1 MSTES
6 LVCDIEKGGVIVVR
20 ESRPGDGRWKC
31 LSICSFLLL
40 MGATAVFALL
50 HFRNGGPVVSQ
61 DPKEPRSSGHTQQLT
76 VNSSTTT
83 LGQLG
88 LVSDWACNFIVIG
101 PASDK
106 DKTDKTSTDSKE
118 LIWTDEVAH
127 TMMQNGMALVNNKL
141 VVPSD
146 GLYFIY
152 SQVVFKGDK
161 CPEESIYLQHTIF
174 RYSVE
179 YPENVALLR
188 AIKSF
193 CEGSK
198 AAKNEKGVQFESI
211 YQGAVFQ
218 LMKGDEISSEIHSA
232 QYLDLNSNGQV
243 YFGVI
248 ALELGVPQ

>member
-6 LVCDIEKGGVIVVR
+6 LVCDVEKGGVIVVR

-31 LSICSFLLL
+31 LSVCSFLLL

-50 HFRNGGPVVSQ
+50 HFRNGGPLVSQ

-76 VNSSTTT
+76 
-83 LGQLG
+83 
-88 LVSDWACNFIVIG
+88 G
-101 PASDK
+101 PMTMKLQAQSLNK
-106 DKTDKTSTDSKE
+106 PAAHVVASTDSKE

-198 AAKNEKGVQFESI
+198 AAKDEKGVQFESI

>member
-20 ESRPGDGRWKC
+20 ESRPADGRWKC

-40 MGATAVFALL
+40 VGATAVFALL
-50 HFRNGGPVVSQ
+50 HFRNGGPLISQ
-61 DPKEPRSSGHTQQLT
+61 DPKEPRSSGHTQLSPMTMKLQAQSLKKPAAH
-76 VNSSTTT
+76 VVASS
-83 LGQLG
+83 
-88 LVSDWACNFIVIG
+88 
-101 PASDK
+101 
-106 DKTDKTSTDSKE
+106 DSKE
-118 LIWTDEVAH
+118 LIWTDKVAH

-161 CPEESIYLQHTIF
+161 CPEESIPLRHTIL

-179 YPENVALLR
+179 YPENVPLLM

-198 AAKNEKGVQFESI
+198 AAKNEEGVWFESI

-218 LMKGDEISSEIHSA
+218 LMKGDEISSEIDSA
-232 QYLDLNSNGQV
+232 QYLDLDSNGQV

-248 ALELGVPQ
+248 ALELGAPQ

>member
-20 ESRPGDGRWKC
+20 ESRPADGRWKC

-40 MGATAVFALL
+40 VGATAIFALL
-50 HFRNGGPVVSQ
+50 HFRNGGPLISQ
-61 DPKEPRSSGHTQQLT
+61 DPKEPRSSGHTQLT
-76 VNSSTTT
+76 GPMTMKLQAQSLKKPAAHVVASS
-83 LGQLG
+83 
-88 LVSDWACNFIVIG
+88 
-101 PASDK
+101 
-106 DKTDKTSTDSKE
+106 DSKE
-118 LIWTDEVAH
+118 LIWTDKVAH

-161 CPEESIYLQHTIF
+161 CPEESIPLRHTIL

-179 YPENVALLR
+179 YPENVPLLM

-198 AAKNEKGVQFESI
+198 AAKNEEGVWFESI

-218 LMKGDEISSEIHSA
+218 LMKGDEISSEIDSA
-232 QYLDLNSNGQV
+232 QYLDLDSNGQV

-248 ALELGVPQ
+248 ALELGAPQ

>member
-6 LVCDIEKGGVIVVR
+6 LVCDVEKGGVIVVR
-20 ESRPGDGRWKC
+20 ESRPADGRWKC

-40 MGATAVFALL
+40 VGATAVFALL
-50 HFRNGGPVVSQ
+50 HFRNGGPLVSQ
-61 DPKEPRSSGHTQQLT
+61 DPKEPRSSGHTKQLNPMT
-76 VNSSTTT
+76 MKLQAQLLKKPAAHVVASS
-83 LGQLG
+83 
-88 LVSDWACNFIVIG
+88 
-101 PASDK
+101 
-106 DKTDKTSTDSKE
+106 DSKE
-118 LIWTDEVAH
+118 LIWTDQVAH

-152 SQVVFKGDK
+152 SQVVFKAGK
-161 CPEESIYLQHTIF
+161 CPEESIHLQHTIL

-179 YPENVALLR
+179 YPKDIPLLM

-193 CEGSK
+193 CEGPK
-198 AAKNEKGVQFESI
+198 AGKNEEGVQFESI

-218 LMKGDEISSEIHSA
+218 LMKGDEISSEIDSA
-232 QYLDLNSNGQV
+232 QYLDLDSNGQV

-248 ALELGVPQ
+248 ALELGAPQ

>member
-20 ESRPGDGRWKC
+20 ESRPADGRWKC

-40 MGATAVFALL
+40 VGATAIFALL
-50 HFRNGGPVVSQ
+50 HFRNGGPLINRSDRPFVLSEAGPMTMKLQAQSLKKPAAHVVA
-61 DPKEPRSSGHTQQLT
+61 SS
-76 VNSSTTT
+76 
-83 LGQLG
+83 
-88 LVSDWACNFIVIG
+88 
-101 PASDK
+101 
-106 DKTDKTSTDSKE
+106 DSKE
-118 LIWTDEVAH
+118 LIWTDKVAH

-161 CPEESIYLQHTIF
+161 CPEESIPLRHTIL

-179 YPENVALLR
+179 YPENVPLLM

-198 AAKNEKGVQFESI
+198 AAKNEEGVWFESI

-218 LMKGDEISSEIHSA
+218 LMKGDEISSEIDSA
-232 QYLDLNSNGQV
+232 QYLDLDSNGQV

-248 ALELGVPQ
+248 ALELGAPQ

>member
-20 ESRPGDGRWKC
+20 ESRPANGRWKC

-40 MGATAVFALL
+40 VGATAVFALL
-50 HFRNGGPVVSQ
+50 HFRNGGPLVSQ
-61 DPKEPRSSGHTQQLT
+61 VSRDARLQAQSLKKPAAHVVASS
-76 VNSSTTT
+76 
-83 LGQLG
+83 
-88 LVSDWACNFIVIG
+88 
-101 PASDK
+101 
-106 DKTDKTSTDSKE
+106 DSKE
-118 LIWTDEVAH
+118 LIWTDKVAH
-127 TMMQNGMALVNNKL
+127 TMMQNGMTLVNNKL

-161 CPEESIYLQHTIF
+161 CPEESIPLRHTIF

-179 YPENVALLR
+179 YPENVPLLM

-198 AAKNEKGVQFESI
+198 AAENKEGVWFESI

-218 LMKGDEISSEIHSA
+218 LMKGDEISSEIDSA
-232 QYLDLNSNGQV
+232 QYLDLDSNGQV

-248 ALELGVPQ
+248 ALELGAPQ

>member
-20 ESRPGDGRWKC
+20 ESRPANGRWKC

-40 MGATAVFALL
+40 VGATAVFALL
-50 HFRNGGPVVSQ
+50 HFRNGGPLVSQ
-61 DPKEPRSSGHTQQLT
+61 DPKEPRSPGHTQQLT
-76 VNSSTTT
+76 GPMTMKLQAQSLKKPAAHVVASS
-83 LGQLG
+83 
-88 LVSDWACNFIVIG
+88 
-101 PASDK
+101 
-106 DKTDKTSTDSKE
+106 DSKE
-118 LIWTDEVAH
+118 LIWTDKVAH
-127 TMMQNGMALVNNKL
+127 TMMQNGMTLVNNKL

-161 CPEESIYLQHTIF
+161 CPEESIPLRHTIF

-179 YPENVALLR
+179 YPENVPLLM

-198 AAKNEKGVQFESI
+198 AAENKEGVWFESI

-218 LMKGDEISSEIHSA
+218 LMKGDEISSEIDSA
-232 QYLDLNSNGQV
+232 QYLDLDSNGQV

-248 ALELGVPQ
+248 ALELGAPQ

>member
-20 ESRPGDGRWKC
+20 ESRPADGRWKC

-40 MGATAVFALL
+40 VGATAIFALL
-50 HFRNGGPVVSQ
+50 HFRNGGPLISQVSRPMTMKLQAQSLKKPAAHVVA
-61 DPKEPRSSGHTQQLT
+61 SS
-76 VNSSTTT
+76 
-83 LGQLG
+83 
-88 LVSDWACNFIVIG
+88 
-101 PASDK
+101 
-106 DKTDKTSTDSKE
+106 DSKE
-118 LIWTDEVAH
+118 LIWTDKVAH

-161 CPEESIYLQHTIF
+161 CPEESIPLRHTIL

-179 YPENVALLR
+179 YPENVPLLM

-198 AAKNEKGVQFESI
+198 AAKNEEGVWFESI

-218 LMKGDEISSEIHSA
+218 LMKGDEISSEIDSA
-232 QYLDLNSNGQV
+232 QYLDLDSNGQV
-243 YFGVI
+243 HDFMDLYHI
-248 ALELGVPQ
+248 PP

>member
-20 ESRPGDGRWKC
+20 ESRPADGRWKC

-40 MGATAVFALL
+40 VGATAVFALL
-50 HFRNGGPVVSQ
+50 HFRNGGPLISQ
-61 DPKEPRSSGHTQQLT
+61 DPKEPRSSGHTQLT
-76 VNSSTTT
+76 DPMTMKLQAQSLKKPAAHVVASS
-83 LGQLG
+83 
-88 LVSDWACNFIVIG
+88 
-101 PASDK
+101 
-106 DKTDKTSTDSKE
+106 DSKE
-118 LIWTDEVAH
+118 LIWTDKVAH

-152 SQVVFKGDK
+152 SQVVFKGHK
-161 CPEESIYLQHTIF
+161 CPEESIPLRHTIL

-179 YPENVALLR
+179 YPENVPLLM

-198 AAKNEKGVQFESI
+198 AAKNEEGVWFESI

-218 LMKGDEISSEIHSA
+218 LMKGDEISSEIDSA
-232 QYLDLNSNGQV
+232 QYLDLDSNGQV

-248 ALELGVPQ
+248 ALELGAPQ

>member
-20 ESRPGDGRWKC
+20 ESRAANGRWKC
-31 LSICSFLLL
+31 LSVCSFLLL
-40 MGATAVFALL
+40 VGATAVFALL
-50 HFRNGGPVVSQ
+50 HFRNGGPLASQ
-61 DPKEPRSSGHTQQLT
+61 DPKEPRSSGHTHQLT
-76 VNSSTTT
+76 GPMTMKLQAQSLKKPAAHVVASS
-83 LGQLG
+83 
-88 LVSDWACNFIVIG
+88 
-101 PASDK
+101 
-106 DKTDKTSTDSKE
+106 DSKE
-118 LIWTDEVAH
+118 LIWTDKVAH

-152 SQVVFKGDK
+152 SQVVFKGEK
-161 CPEESIYLQHTIF
+161 CPEESIHLRHTIL

-179 YPENVALLR
+179 YPENVPLLM

-193 CEGSK
+193 CEGSQ
-198 AAKNEKGVQFESI
+198 AAKNEEGVRFESI

-218 LMKGDEISSEIHSA
+218 LMKGDEISSEIDSA
-232 QYLDLNSNGQV
+232 QYLDLDSNGQV

-248 ALELGVPQ
+248 ALELGVPQQ

>member
-20 ESRPGDGRWKC
+20 ESQPGNGRWKC

-50 HFRNGGPVVSQ
+50 HFRNRGPLVSQ

-76 VNSSTTT
+76 
-83 LGQLG
+83 
-88 LVSDWACNFIVIG
+88 G
-101 PASDK
+101 PMTMKLQAQSLNK
-106 DKTDKTSTDSKE
+106 PAAHVVASTDSKE
-118 LIWTDEVAH
+118 LIWTDKVAH
-127 TMMQNGMALVNNKL
+127 TMMQNRMALVNNKL

-193 CEGSK
+193 CEESK

-218 LMKGDEISSEIHSA
+218 LMKGDKISSEIHSA

>member
-20 ESRPGDGRWKC
+20 ESRPADGRWKC

-40 MGATAVFALL
+40 VGATAVFALL
-50 HFRNGGPVVSQ
+50 HFRNGGPLVSQ
-61 DPKEPRSSGHTQQLT
+61 LQAQSLKKPAAHVVASS
-76 VNSSTTT
+76 
-83 LGQLG
+83 
-88 LVSDWACNFIVIG
+88 
-101 PASDK
+101 
-106 DKTDKTSTDSKE
+106 DSKE
-118 LIWTDEVAH
+118 LIWTDKVAH
-127 TMMQNGMALVNNKL
+127 TMMQNGMTLVNNKL

-161 CPEESIYLQHTIF
+161 CPEESIPLRHTIF

-179 YPENVALLR
+179 YPENVPLLM

-198 AAKNEKGVQFESI
+198 AADNKEGVWFESI

-218 LMKGDEISSEIHSA
+218 LMKGDEISSEIDSA
-232 QYLDLNSNGQV
+232 QYLDLDSNGQV

-248 ALELGVPQ
+248 ALELGAPQ

>member
-1 MSTES
+1 ARGGGQRSNVDTAPSAKPAAMSTES

-20 ESRPGDGRWKC
+20 ESRPADGRWKC

-40 MGATAVFALL
+40 VGATAIFALL
-50 HFRNGGPVVSQ
+50 HFRNGGPLISQVSRNAGVAPLLQ
-61 DPKEPRSSGHTQQLT
+61 NMETSS
-76 VNSSTTT
+76 
-83 LGQLG
+83 
-88 LVSDWACNFIVIG
+88 
-101 PASDK
+101 
-106 DKTDKTSTDSKE
+106 DSKE
-118 LIWTDEVAH
+118 LIWTDKVAH

-161 CPEESIYLQHTIF
+161 CPEESIPLRHTIL

-179 YPENVALLR
+179 YPENVPLLM

-198 AAKNEKGVQFESI
+198 AAKNEEGVWFESI

-218 LMKGDEISSEIHSA
+218 LMKGDEISSEIDSA
-232 QYLDLNSNGQV
+232 QYLDLDSNGQV

-248 ALELGVPQ
+248 ALELGAPQ

>member
-20 ESRPGDGRWKC
+20 ESRAANGRWKC
-31 LSICSFLLL
+31 LSVCSFLLL
-40 MGATAVFALL
+40 VGATAVFALL
-50 HFRNGGPVVSQ
+50 HFRNGGPLASQVSPMTMKLQAQSLKKPAAHVVA
-61 DPKEPRSSGHTQQLT
+61 SS
-76 VNSSTTT
+76 
-83 LGQLG
+83 
-88 LVSDWACNFIVIG
+88 
-101 PASDK
+101 
-106 DKTDKTSTDSKE
+106 DSKE
-118 LIWTDEVAH
+118 LIWTDKVAH

-152 SQVVFKGDK
+152 SQVVFKGEK
-161 CPEESIYLQHTIF
+161 CPEESIHLRHTIL

-179 YPENVALLR
+179 YPENVPLLM

-193 CEGSK
+193 CEGSQ
-198 AAKNEKGVQFESI
+198 AAKNEEGVRFESI

-218 LMKGDEISSEIHSA
+218 LMKGDEISSEIDSA
-232 QYLDLNSNGQV
+232 QYLDLDSNGQV

-248 ALELGVPQ
+248 ALELGVPQQ

>member
-20 ESRPGDGRWKC
+20 ESRPADGRWKC

-40 MGATAVFALL
+40 VGATAVFALL
-50 HFRNGGPVVSQ
+50 HFRNGGPLISQ
-61 DPKEPRSSGHTQQLT
+61 DPKEPRSSGHTQLT
-76 VNSSTTT
+76 GPMTMKLQAQSLKKPAAHVVASS
-83 LGQLG
+83 
-88 LVSDWACNFIVIG
+88 
-101 PASDK
+101 
-106 DKTDKTSTDSKE
+106 DSKE
-118 LIWTDEVAH
+118 LIWTDKVAH

-161 CPEESIYLQHTIF
+161 CPEESIPLRHTIL

-179 YPENVALLR
+179 YPENVPLLM

-198 AAKNEKGVQFESI
+198 AAKNEEGVWFESI

-218 LMKGDEISSEIHSA
+218 LMKGDEISSEIDSA
-232 QYLDLNSNGQV
+232 QYLDLDSNGQV

-248 ALELGVPQ
+248 ALELGAPQ

>member
-61 DPKEPRSSGHTQQLT
+61 DPKEPRSSGHTQQL
-76 VNSSTTT
+76 
-83 LGQLG
+83 
-88 LVSDWACNFIVIG
+88 
-101 PASDK
+101 
-106 DKTDKTSTDSKE
+106 TSTDSKE

>member
-20 ESRPGDGRWKC
+20 ESRPADGRWKC

-40 MGATAVFALL
+40 VGATAVFALL
-50 HFRNGGPVVSQ
+50 HFRNGGPLISQ
-61 DPKEPRSSGHTQQLT
+61 DPKEPRSSGHTQLT
-76 VNSSTTT
+76 DPMTMKLQAQSLKKPAAHVVASS
-83 LGQLG
+83 
-88 LVSDWACNFIVIG
+88 
-101 PASDK
+101 
-106 DKTDKTSTDSKE
+106 DSKE
-118 LIWTDEVAH
+118 LIWTDKVAH

-161 CPEESIYLQHTIF
+161 CPEESIPLRHTIL

-179 YPENVALLR
+179 YPENVPLLM

-198 AAKNEKGVQFESI
+198 AAKNEEGVWFESI

-218 LMKGDEISSEIHSA
+218 LMKGDEISSEIDSA
-232 QYLDLNSNGQV
+232 QYLDLDSNGQV

-248 ALELGVPQ
+248 ALELGAPQ